1 MPKVTTFIMYPERA
15 KEAMEFYRSVFK
27 DKFKLSGGEYEGA
40 GYSAT
45 FEIDG
50 QVFQVFE
57 GGPHFKF
64 TEAFSLFITCRDQ
77 EEVDYFWN
85 ALTADGGE
93 ESQCGWVTD
102 KFGLSWQIIPEEFI
116 KMVSSPDREA
126 AGRATQ
132 AMLKMKKFELKSLK
146 AAFEGKE

>member
-1 MPKVTTFIMYPERA
+1 MYPERA
-15 KEAMEFYRSVFK
+15 KEAMEFYQDVFG
-27 DKFKLSGGEYEGA
+27 DKFKLSGGEFGGA

-64 TEAFSLFITCRDQ
+64 TEAFSLFVNCRDQ
-77 EEVDYFWN
+77 AEVDHYWN
-85 ALTADGGE
+85 ALTAGGGS
-93 ESQCGWVTD
+93 ESQCGWLTD
-102 KFGLSWQIIPEEFI
+102 QFGVSWQIVPAVFI
-116 KMVSSPDREA
+116 KMLSSGDKAA

-132 AMLKMKKFELKSLK
+132 AMLKMKKLIIKDLE